1 MSLLDPS
8 LLSAGESYATVEQ
21 IRDVTDRAQMP
32 VAVPQWQHA
41 DGTPFKL
48 LLRAPSFRQ
57 RTEIHRAS
65 RNAKGEDDDDAFVL
79 ETCLRGIAEP
89 QLTRPQLE
97 ILQDRNPEVLDSLC
111 ETIWWLARIPAKAL
125 ESEVRRLSDLP
136 PADDPGESAE

>member
-1 MSLLDPS
+1 MPLLDPS
-8 LLSAGESYATVEQ
+8 MLVRGESYATAEQ

-41 DGTPFKL
+41 DGSPFKL

-65 RNAKGEDDDDAFVL
+65 RTPKGEDDDDAFVL

-97 ILQDRNPEVLDSLC
+97 IYQEKNPDVLDAIC

-125 ESEVRRLSDLP
+125 ESEVRRLVDLP
-136 PADDPGESAE
+136 PSGAELAE